1 MVDYKYTK
9 MTTIL
14 IDLSEAS
21 TGRQIDHI
29 VESNIERLNEPNRNF
44 LCQMANSAK
53 VRIKRVNNEKKL
65 SWQSQLN

>member
-1 MVDYKYTK
+1 

-14 IDLSEAS
+14 INLSEAT

-29 VESNIERLNEPNRNF
+29 VEFNIERLSESNRNF

-53 VRIKRVNNEKKL
+53 KRIKRVNNEKKL
-65 SWQSQLN
+65 SWQTQLN